1 MRTNKV
7 WALAFLLILQTFAAG
22 FAVIPSQSDSDPWQ
36 GPVQFTEARS
46 NNTTDSDGD
55 GIYDADDDCPN
66 GNNSWTSN
74 YSTDHDADG
83 CQDSNEDSDND
94 NDGVTNADDWCPQGQ
109 IAWNANSLSDYDSD
123 GCQDSSEDADDDNDG
138 VLDAYD
144 TCPKGNLGWTSSS
157 TTDADAD
164 GCRDSTE
171 DADGGGSSGGNNSGN
186 SSGGCGDDPAYTA
199 VVGYS
204 IWSMYYVNDTFTS
217 YNTVYCELVNMTM
230 TLDYEILDSS
240 NITVD
245 SGNTS
250 WIGTTNNYS
259 NFVWNTTLSQ
269 IGNFTFEVVLGYFDA
284 NQTWMELDSDDDMF
298 SVWNQSSGGGNNSGN
313 QTSGCGDDPAYSQ
326 VFGFS
331 SSSYYYVNDT
341 FSGSMSV
348 YCELF
353 NMTMTLDYEIVDSTN
368 TIVDYGTISW
378 VGTHSTYTNEVWNTT
393 LTTAGQYTFEVVLG
407 YYDANQT
414 WFGLDTDSDMFSVF
428 NQSGG
433 SGNNSTGCGD
443 DPAMAMVLGYS
454 IWSMYYVNDTFTSYT
469 TAFCQLANMTMTLD
483 YQIIDSSN
491 IIVDSNNT
499 SWTAS
504 TNSYSNH
511 VWNTTLTTAG
521 QYTFE
526 VVLGY
531 YDGNQMWVELDSD
544 SDAFA
549 VWNQSGGSG
558 NNSGNQSSD
567 CGNDPAMTMVTG
579 YSIWDIYYVNETFTS
594 YTTVYC
600 ELVNM
605 TMTLDYVISD
615 TSNNVV
621 NSGNTS
627 WTGTT
632 NSYSH
637 FVWNTT
643 LTTSGQFNFDI
654 VLGYYDVNQTWNQL
668 GTDFDYISVWNETS
682 GGGNNTGGNN
692 TGGNN
697 TGGNNTG
704 GNNTGG
710 NNTNGNDAHCLTIG
724 NVSMT
729 STHLLSF
736 DLVNI
741 CPIQMNYPGANAS
754 ADHAGVSGLPNTYS
768 WWLYAIGPNGSYN
781 FSFQLSFDENVS
793 NNTVVNLIINPTILN
808 CGGNTSWHQCPSSSA
823 NYTFTYI
830 QLSNNTGGN
839 NSGGNNTGGNNTGG
853 NNTGGN
859 NTGGNNTGGNNTGGN
874 NTGGNNTGGNNTGGN
889 NTGSNTTVDY
899 DSDGL
904 IDILDNC
911 PLIANPSQ
919 TDYDEDGVGDGC
931 DEDIDGD
938 GMANDNDAFPYDPS
952 EQSDIDGDGV
962 GDNTDADDDGDG
974 IADGSD
980 NCPFVGNS
988 DQADLDGNG
997 IGTACD
1003 SLEITVD
1010 ENGTIAVNDD
1020 ALPALSMVG
1029 TTAAIGVGLLI
1040 AIRREDQE

>member
-94 NDGVTNADDWCPQGQ
+94 NDGVTNADDLCPQGQ
-109 IAWNANSLSDYDSD
+109 IAWNANSLSDYDAD

-171 DADGGGSSGGNNSGN
+171 DADGGVSSGGNNSGN
-186 SSGGCGDDPAYTA
+186 SSGGCGYDPAYTG
-199 VVGYS
+199 VFGYS
-204 IWSMYYVNDTFTS
+204 IWSMYYVNETFTS

-240 NITVD
+240 NIPVD

-269 IGNFTFEVVLGYFDA
+269 SGNFTFEVVLGYYDA

-326 VFGFS
+326 VFGLS
-331 SSSYYYVNDT
+331 SSYYYYVNDT
-341 FSGSMSV
+341 FSGTMGV
-348 YCELF
+348 YCELV
-353 NMTMTLDYEIVDSTN
+353 NMTMTLDYEIIDSSNITVDSGNTSWIGTTN
-368 TIVDYGTISW
+368 NYS
-378 VGTHSTYTNEVWNTT
+378 NFVWNTT

-407 YYDANQT
+407 YYDENQT
-414 WFGLDTDSDMFSVF
+414 WIGLDTDSEMFSVF
-428 NQSGG
+428 YQSGG
-433 SGNNSTGCGD
+433 NG
-443 DPAMAMVLGYS
+443 
-454 IWSMYYVNDTFTSYT
+454 
-469 TAFCQLANMTMTLD
+469 
-483 YQIIDSSN
+483 
-491 IIVDSNNT
+491 NNT
-499 SWTAS
+499 SS
-504 TNSYSNH
+504 
-511 VWNTTLTTAG
+511 
-521 QYTFE
+521 
-526 VVLGY
+526 
-531 YDGNQMWVELDSD
+531 
-544 SDAFA
+544 
-549 VWNQSGGSG
+549 
-558 NNSGNQSSD
+558 
-567 CGNDPAMTMVTG
+567 
-579 YSIWDIYYVNETFTS
+579 
-594 YTTVYC
+594 
-600 ELVNM
+600 
-605 TMTLDYVISD
+605 
-615 TSNNVV
+615 
-621 NSGNTS
+621 
-627 WTGTT
+627 
-632 NSYSH
+632 
-637 FVWNTT
+637 
-643 LTTSGQFNFDI
+643 
-654 VLGYYDVNQTWNQL
+654 
-668 GTDFDYISVWNETS
+668 
-682 GGGNNTGGNN
+682 
-692 TGGNN
+692 
-697 TGGNNTG
+697 
-704 GNNTGG
+704 
-710 NNTNGNDAHCLTIG
+710 NDAHCLTIS
-724 NVSMT
+724 NMSI
-729 STHLLSF
+729 STNYVFSF
-736 DLVNI
+736 DLINI
-741 CPIQMNYPGANAS
+741 CSIQINYPGVNAS
-754 ADHAGVSGLPNTYS
+754 ADHSGISGLPSSSS
-768 WWLYAIGPNGSYN
+768 WWFYAIGPYAGYN

-793 NNTVVNLIINPTILN
+793 NNTLVNLIITPTILSCAEPN
-808 CGGNTSWHQCPSSSA
+808 SWHECPDSSG
-823 NYTFTYI
+823 NYTFTYVI
-830 QLSNNTGGN
+830 LSNNTGGE
-839 NSGGNNTGGNNTGG
+839 TGGNNTGG

-859 NTGGNNTGGNNTGGN
+859 NTSGNNTDGNNTGGNNTGGN
-874 NTGGNNTGGNNTGGN
+874 NTSGNNTNGNNTGGNNTSGN
-889 NTGSNTTVDY
+889 NTSGNNTADY

-938 GMANDNDAFPYDPS
+938 GMANDDDGFPNDPS

-980 NCPFVGNS
+980 NCPFVANS

-1020 ALPALSMVG
+1020 ALPALSMAG
-1029 TTAAIGVGLLI
+1029 TTAAIAVGLVI
-1040 AIRREDQE
+1040 AIRREDEE